1 MASDGGTTDGDPR
14 IPIEVRDALAR
25 LTSGAVPRA
34 EAAATLAA
42 IAHRATN
49 DLHRVARAEAG
60 ARRDLPEWGAWAAL
74 ANAARDAVLKMAAI
88 RRTANEATGAMA
100 PSANGDE
107 VAAGKP

>member
-1 MASDGGTTDGDPR
+1 MAADRGAAPTDAR
-14 IPIEVRDALAR
+14 IPVEVRDALAR

-34 EAAATLAA
+34 DAAATLAA
-42 IAHRATN
+42 IAHRVTN

-88 RRTANEATGAMA
+88 RRTANEATGASTPPTEGEGLA
-100 PSANGDE
+100 DGQP
-107 VAAGKP
+107 

>member
-1 MASDGGTTDGDPR
+1 MAADPGASSTDTR
-14 IPIEVRDALAR
+14 IPVEVRDAFAR
-25 LTSGAVPRA
+25 LTSGSVPRA
-34 EAAATLAA
+34 DAAATLAA

-88 RRTANEATGAMA
+88 RRTANEATGGATA
-100 PSANGDE
+100 PTDGDT
-107 VAAGKP
+107 

>member
-1 MASDGGTTDGDPR
+1 MTSDGGSSVDPR
-14 IPIEVRDALAR
+14 IPQHVRDALAQ

-49 DLHRVARAEAG
+49 DLHKVARAEAG

-74 ANAARDAVLKMAAI
+74 ANAARDAVLKLAAV
-88 RRTANEATGAMA
+88 RRTANEA
-100 PSANGDE
+100 
-107 VAAGKP
+107 AGGSTDSGGRSE